1 MLFRSASIIALHA
14 VGLTPLQAVL
24 ASPAPPPR
32 SGPEWA
38 RHLGWTGPFED
49 AATLQARRLRAEDLN
64 NEILVPYF
72 EALSAAERAEL
83 TELLVSIRNDID
95 M

>member
-1 MLFRSASIIALHA
+1 MQF
-14 VGLTPLQAVL
+14 Q
-24 ASPAPPPR
+24 
-32 SGPEWA
+32 
-38 RHLGWTGPFED
+38 
-49 AATLQARRLRAEDLN
+49 QQRLRAEDLN

>member
-1 MLFRSASIIALHA
+1 MSDLETRRAAL
-14 VGLTPLQAVL
+14 
-24 ASPAPPPR
+24 
-32 SGPEWA
+32 A
-38 RHLGWTGPFED
+38 RQI
-49 AATLQARRLRAEDLN
+49 AATRSQRLRAEDLN

-72 EALSAAERAEL
+72 EALSAAERSEL